1 MLEEETGP
9 PPKQG
14 KPSLC
19 LSHSSLP
26 SYAEP
31 VQTKKKKNPQKWVQ
45 DSLAKNVIILIS

>member
-31 VQTKKKKNPQKWVQ
+31 VQTKKKKTH
-45 DSLAKNVIILIS
+45 KNGYKKIH